1 MSSLFT
7 DAQIR
12 LLDAAWSLVTQR
24 RRADFT
30 TTELARTVGISRQAV
45 YFHFPNR
52 ASLLD
57 AMLSRFY
64 ESHVNGAAPDR
75 PRDVTA
81 SKEFEASLRG
91 WLDDV
96 RRVFPVAYALEIAT
110 TGKLASDEWCE
121 EWIGWCEE
129 WIGWRDSLRDSVE
142 RLAGHAGLAKGW
154 SVDEAAD
161 WMWARTGPS
170 VWQCLVDECGWTPAH
185 LVKRLVSSIM
195 AEVVAPGASTVMVL
209 DPRRRRR
216 RPASRDTK
224 QAK

>member
-1 MSSLFT
+1 MSSFFT

-64 ESHVNGAAPDR
+64 ESHVNCAAPDR

-81 SKEFEASLRG
+81 SKEFEASLRR

-110 TGKLASDEWCE
+110 TGKLASDEW
-121 EWIGWCEE
+121 WIWDE
-129 WIGWRDSLRDSVE
+129 WRDSLRYSVE

-154 SVDEAAD
+154 SVDEVAD
-161 WMWARTGPS
+161 WMWAQTGPS
-170 VWQCLVDECGWTPAH
+170 VWQCLVDECGWTPA
-185 LVKRLVSSIM
+185 LLAKRLVSSIM